1 MSKIEMRNPY
11 SSRDATSRPCESV
24 PSRCSRPASGAV
36 GGTRPRPASDGI
48 APLRR
53 AGAYGVALG
62 LILGLVWL
70 TLWQGKRMRRRL
82 EATERELGIDG

>member
-1 MSKIEMRNPY
+1 MVELGKY
-11 SSRDATSRPCESV
+11 A
-24 PSRCSRPASGAV
+24 
-36 GGTRPRPASDGI
+36 GTV
-48 APLRR
+48 L
-53 AGAYGVALG
+53 GAYGVALG